1 LPFFL
6 RVLCAPG
13 SDAAFINLHLQLTR
27 ISLRFPNSKS
37 NRVGLAVRAWLRE
50 RLDCTPRSSQSP
62 HTARRRR
69 VLLGFRRD
77 VAPAERAGADAEG
90 QLQADGGRGGEPPPP
105 RGPDGG
111 HPQGQARGKP
121 PEEAPRWVS
130 RLRRWC
136 AADGPLHRAPA
147 EGAVPPSLALPGPDL
162 IRSLR

>member
-1 LPFFL
+1 VPQFEIESGPTG
-6 RVLCAPG
+6 RSCRACV
-13 SDAAFINLHLQLTR
+13 AARATRLH
-27 ISLRFPNSKS
+27 
-37 NRVGLAVRAWLRE
+37 
-50 RLDCTPRSSQSP
+50 PRSSQSP

-90 QLQADGGRGGEPPPP
+90 QLQADGRRGGEPPPP

-130 RLRRWC
+130 RLRRRC

-147 EGAVPPSLALPGPDL
+147 EGYG
-162 IRSLR
+162 